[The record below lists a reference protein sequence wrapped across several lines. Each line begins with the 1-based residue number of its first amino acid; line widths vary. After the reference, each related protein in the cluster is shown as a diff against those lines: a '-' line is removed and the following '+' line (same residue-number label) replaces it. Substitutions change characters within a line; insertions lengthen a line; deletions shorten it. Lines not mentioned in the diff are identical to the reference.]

1 MSRNQA
7 AGLPPGPW
15 SYHLKVACRAPALF
29 AVVVLSACGGGTA
42 QSAVGVPADF
52 STKALAVCQH
62 AHELKLAQGPFPLPD
77 FNPTDP
83 DATKFPQVAAA
94 LRKTAAT
101 WETWL
106 TELEAL
112 GEPSTGQGAW
122 DDLVAAVR
130 RHRDLNADQIAAADR
145 GDRVAFASDYAA
157 GVRTQADVLK
167 AATAA
172 GVAACAEVDR

>member
-1 MSRNQA
+1 MKTAYRA
-7 AGLPPGPW
+7 A
-15 SYHLKVACRAPALF
+15 ALL
-29 AVVVLSACGGGTA
+29 AVVVLGACGGTA
-42 QSAVGVPADF
+42 PSAVGVPADF

-62 AHELKLAQGPFPLPD
+62 PHELKLAQGPFPLPD

-122 DDLVAAVR
+122 DELVAAVQ
-130 RHRDLNADQIAAADR
+130 RHRDLNADQIAAAER
-145 GDRVAFASDYAA
+145 GDRAAFASDYDA